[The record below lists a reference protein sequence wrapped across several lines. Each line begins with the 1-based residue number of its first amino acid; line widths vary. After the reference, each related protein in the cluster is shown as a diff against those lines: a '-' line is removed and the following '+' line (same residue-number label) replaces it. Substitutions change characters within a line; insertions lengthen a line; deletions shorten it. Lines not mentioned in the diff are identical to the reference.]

1 MTNKTKITLAAALI
15 AAFATPALAHEGYR
29 AKHETS
35 YTTAAPRFVEGG
47 NAAIVGN
54 TGSTTDREFMV
65 HAN

>member
-1 MTNKTKITLAAALI
+1 VTNKTKIALATTLI

-35 YTTAAPRFVEGG
+35 YTTAAARFVEGR

-54 TGSTTDREFMV
+54 TGTTTDRESMV